1 MYNLLESKHLGKDL
15 GKDLERSVAIPTCS
29 SFLQQIH
36 RQLGRKI
43 GQGAFGEVFEA
54 CTENKCPTVI
64 KKSLLSTP
72 NMEKVWQQEWNAF
85 QSLSKSK
92 IRKSLIPQ
100 FYHGQMCKEENK
112 KYGLIEEERYD
123 GDLKQLI
130 KDPFYSTYMKDPA
143 NRLRLLGR
151 VIHLLLEA
159 GIHNHINLDAKPE
172 NFLYRRTSNPKETPK
187 IVMGDLGWVKPFTD
201 WPNDEELGDMAA
213 TILQTFPPVLS
224 EEGFG

>member
-1 MYNLLESKHLGKDL
+1 MSFSCYSFDIVELFGEQKKKETKCTTFWNQSILEKILEKILKDQWPF
-15 GKDLERSVAIPTCS
+15 PTCS

-130 KDPFYSTYMKDPA
+130 KDPFYSTYMKDP
-143 NRLRLLGR
+143 
-151 VIHLLLEA
+151 VIGFDFWVVLFTFFWKREFTIIL
-159 GIHNHINLDAKPE
+159 IWMP
-172 NFLYRRTSNPKETPK
+172 NPKIFCTVERAIQK
-187 IVMGDLGWVKPFTD
+187 KRQRL
-201 WPNDEELGDMAA
+201 
-213 TILQTFPPVLS
+213 
-224 EEGFG
+224 